1 MLYSTNKAYLPLCQT
16 SMMEIF
22 ELKQLA
28 AVSYLLT
35 YLLLIICF
43 RKKSSIAD
51 IWQGPKYVSVY

>member
-1 MLYSTNKAYLPLCQT
+1 
-16 SMMEIF
+16 MMEIF

>member
-1 MLYSTNKAYLPLCQT
+1 
-16 SMMEIF
+16 MMEIF

-35 YLLLIICF
+35 YLLTYLLVIICF